1 MRHMLGSL
9 VRPMAHS
16 LAHRLTALAGA
27 LAGSVLGL
35 CIGAVQPASAETVLD
50 RVSRT
55 NRINLV
61 VMDGDLPYSTK
72 QGNGYAGLAVEFA
85 TEIQKELS
93 DYTGK
98 PVQLVSQPV
107 ASLEQGFAGIASGV
121 VDLACGVGFSWG
133 RSMFVDYSLPFALSG
148 TRLITPAGNDGTPA
162 SLQGKT
168 VGVVKNSLSAE
179 AIAKTVPGATLQAFD
194 NTAEALSA
202 LKAGQIQF
210 LAGDSLWLLANL
222 ASVDPNGTVAPV
234 VPYNRAAVGCI
245 VPENNSGLLNLSNL
259 AIAKLMQAYISDDP
273 KAQSR
278 INQWVGP
285 GSSVNLSQDAI
296 KTYFANVLLTSA
308 LLQLS

>member
-1 MRHMLGSL
+1 MLGSL

-35 CIGAVQPASAETVLD
+35 CIGAAQPASAETVLD

-107 ASLEQGFAGIASGV
+107 DSLEQGFAGIASGV

-179 AIAKTVPGATLQAFD
+179 AIAK
-194 NTAEALSA
+194 
-202 LKAGQIQF
+202 
-210 LAGDSLWLLANL
+210 
-222 ASVDPNGTVAPV
+222 
-234 VPYNRAAVGCI
+234 
-245 VPENNSGLLNLSNL
+245 
-259 AIAKLMQAYISDDP
+259 LMQAYINDDP

>member
-1 MRHMLGSL
+1 
-9 VRPMAHS
+9 MAHL
-16 LAHRLTALAGA
+16 LARRLSALMGA
-27 LAGSVLGL
+27 IAGSALGL
-35 CIGAVQPASAETVLD
+35 SLGAVSPAVADTTATNTVLD
-50 RVSRT
+50 RISQTKRL
-55 NRINLV
+55 NLV
-61 VMDGDLPYSTK
+61 VMDGDLPYVAK
-72 QGNGYAGLAVEFA
+72 QGNAYAGLAIEFA

-107 ASLEQGFAGIASGV
+107 SSIEQGFAGIASGV

-168 VGVVKNSLSAE
+168 VGVVSNSLSAE
-179 AIAKTVPGATLQAFD
+179 AIAKTVTGATLKPFD

-202 LKAGQIQF
+202 LKSGQIQF

-222 ASVDPNGTVAPV
+222 PAVDPKGTVAPV

-245 VPENNSGLLNLSNL
+245 VPENNSALLNLSNL
-259 AIAKLMQAYISDDP
+259 AIAKLMQAYINDDP

-308 LLQLS
+308 VLQLS